1 MTIANLKSPRSD
13 RPVANQFVA
22 YDGRHTYF
30 QSYNSLVCTIDGNA
44 QTITFGRDWNY
55 SRTTSKYLRVFMNE
69 YAPRVAFEWSTR
81 YINDIIREGAFVDDF
96 GRLWT
101 IYTEA

>member
-22 YDGRHTYF
+22 YDDRYTYF
-30 QSYNSLVCTIDGNA
+30 QSYNSLICTIDGNA

-55 SRTTSKYLRVFMNE
+55 SRTTNKYLRVFMDE
-69 YAPRVAFEWSTR
+69 YAPVIAFEWSTR
-81 YINDIIREGAFVDDF
+81 CINDIIRAGSFTDRI
-96 GRLWT
+96 GRIWKVE
-101 IYTEA
+101 TEV